1 LFLRHFLHL
10 LLVNLLLL
18 ASLKERSTHRELGC
32 FLGVGD
38 KDSLNRDYLVDEA
51 TKDVIC
57 LILGGHGITSRESF
71 TLLLKVR
78 LKSLLFYLPGTVTF
92 AVMFPV
98 AIINSYC
105 QNIHILKQ
113 GGFSLFPDRDRI
125 LNLIRKTLI
134 IVVA

>member
-1 LFLRHFLHL
+1 MFLRHFLHL
-10 LLVNLLLL
+10 SLVNLLLL

-32 FLGVGD
+32 FLGVRD
-38 KDSLNRDYLVDEA
+38 KDGLDRDYLVDEA
-51 TKDVIC
+51 TKDVFA
-57 LILGGHGITSRESF
+57 LFWEVMVLPAE
-71 TLLLKVR
+71 KVR

-105 QNIHILKQ
+105 QSIHILKQ

-134 IVVA
+134 IVVV